1 MGHRTWAHVLC
12 PMSDVRSRMNLPNGL
27 TVARIAAT
35 PLIAALPFVPS
46 ASARLSAFL
55 LFLAAAA
62 SDGLDGYLARRRR
75 QETNLGRMLDPLAD
89 KLLLVGTFVPMYFLA
104 HRYPFETPI
113 GNFGLPW
120 WVAAIILGREVTMTW
135 FRQFASRRGV
145 VIAAIW
151 PAKWK
156 TGIQLVW
163 QGSAYF
169 WFWLATL
176 AEEHHWGQARWH
188 RTSLF
193 VGSVASLMMATAI
206 ALTLYSLY
214 VYLRDYGYLLRT
226 RPMTTPGAG
235 T

>member
-1 MGHRTWAHVLC
+1 
-12 PMSDVRSRMNLPNGL
+12 MNLPNGL
-27 TVARIAAT
+27 TIGRIAVT

-46 ASARLSAFL
+46 SGARLGAFL
-55 LFLAAAA
+55 LFLVAAI
-62 SDGLDGYLARRRR
+62 SDWFDGYLARVRK

-89 KLLLVGTFVPMYFLA
+89 KLLLLGTFVPMYFLA
-104 HRYPFETPI
+104 HKFPFHTPI
-113 GNFGLPW
+113 GTIGLPW
-120 WVAAIILGREVTMTW
+120 WVVAIVLGREVTMTW

-163 QGSAYF
+163 QGAAYF

-176 AEEHHWGQARWH
+176 AATRNWPADRWH
-188 RTSLF
+188 KTSLF
-193 VGSVASLMMATAI
+193 VGSLGTLMMIVAI

-214 VYLRDYGYLLRT
+214 IYMREYGYLLRT
-226 RPMTTPGAG
+226 RPVVREKPLSS
-235 T
+235 